1 MKSEPI
7 DAEGVVGNEEGDYF
21 TDMNGRSYISVSTL
35 GLVKQIPNW
44 CRGINSAGESSY
56 QWTLENFP

>member
-21 TDMNGRSYISVSTL
+21 SDMNGRSYISVSTL